1 MKANPDNRNDNVD
14 RIQYNLDMTIDNI
27 HRANEMID
35 KTSDP
40 KTKQVL
46 KAKTEPRMDALDGM
60 RSEIRDEANAAKN
73 RRLP

>member
-46 KAKTEPRMDALDGM
+46 KAKNEHRMDALDGM